1 MGVKNSRNFN
11 EMEAAGNLGYNNGQF
26 MSGHMTPNDFFAY
39 QNSRYPL
46 SPMQQHQL
54 PQRHPSMNMGAINMQ
69 QTTHNSSSRHPL
81 QPSLVGGANNRLMI
95 LNDPTNL
102 IDSAASSSGSNSAS
116 GSSSQLSESTVKK
129 STSPSRK
136 SPNRSGS
143 DAYKKKLLP
152 TKSSLLQELLEC
164 PICMNLYEN
173 PHVLP
178 CQHTFCKS
186 CLVSLKNEN
195 TNNNNCIDC
204 PICREKHK
212 LGANGVDGLAANYTM
227 KRLIELESMTA
238 AEKEKPVVSN
248 KDKAK
253 CFVCQK
259 FCQLKVCNDC
269 SYMLCY
275 DCLEDP
281 NHDIIIGNYYSVKK
295 YYSLF
300 G

>member
-11 EMEAAGNLGYNNGQF
+11 EMEAAGSLGYNNGQF
-26 MSGHMTPNDFFAY
+26 MSGHMTPNDFFGF

-46 SPMQQHQL
+46 SSMQHQQL

-69 QTTHNSSSRHPL
+69 QTALNSSRHPL
-81 QPSLVGGANNRLMI
+81 QPSLVGGANNRMMI
-95 LNDPTNL
+95 LNDPNL
-102 IDSAASSSGSNSAS
+102 IDTSVSNSAS
-116 GSSSQLSESTVKK
+116 GSGSQLSDNTTTSKK

-212 LGANGVDGLAANYTM
+212 LGVNGVDGLAANYTM
-227 KRLIELESMTA
+227 KRLIELESMAA
-238 AEKEKPVVSN
+238 AEKEKPPSN

-259 FCQLKVCNDC
+259 FCQLQVCSDC

-281 NHDIIIGNYYSVKK
+281 NHDIIIGNYSVKK
-295 YYSLF
+295 YYSVF
-300 G
+300 S